1 MTPNRPLIQWPPQV
15 PWASRSGWLWSALK
29 GVCGFLGLAALGFQ
43 SAEAASKPVPPRFCV
58 SYDDAPKQGDLAPFE
73 WCILEPSAT
82 VDLAPGH
89 RLGQVFLAYVSAV
102 EAQPESINAREA
114 EKRSVPV
121 VGRNDEWQ
129 SLLLDV
135 ENANWQTMMI
145 EAVIPKALEKGFDG
159 VFIDTLDS
167 AQRLPGYSARTKEA
181 LAGLIRAVRERF
193 PNKKIVVNRGFDL
206 LPAIGSM
213 IDGVLV
219 ESVFQSFDAKT
230 RNYLAVKPSDTE
242 WLTQRIREIQ
252 ALGLPV
258 LALDYVSPD
267 EPELAMKTARQLEA
281 LGCSAFI
288 STPELNG
295 LNLGPYR
302 ELPRRILVV
311 HGTDTAPA
319 KLQAA
324 PPIDTMSAT
333 CFQAALEWMGYEFDF
348 HDIGHKALPDVV
360 PATYAGVIVDELD
373 CQKPLTKQ
381 DVLAWL
387 QKVKARKVPIL
398 FAGEIPFSD
407 DDIRSEFAATFG
419 LGGNLTSVHGVR
431 NATIEHLDPVMMKGE
446 TEVAA
451 HQLGFKDLVAPAEA
465 DVYLSI
471 KGHDRDGRT
480 VRFDPCFM
488 APWGGAWL
496 EPYVAMR
503 VSQANSLFYADLFAL
518 LQRWLRGSAAFP
530 APDTTTRDGLRLF
543 YSHIDGD
550 GFASLSHFPNHP
562 PCAEVIR
569 DRILRKYAMPVTVS
583 IVEADVRG
591 WLKTLKKEDSPRYV
605 ELARS
610 MFELPHVQAASHS
623 FSHPFIWDSTDPN
636 PGHYDASKTTLAEDI
651 DYPEVD
657 PKREIEGSIDY
668 INKNLLPK
676 DKRVELM
683 LWSGNCRPGEA
694 ALRQCREL
702 GVENMNGGD
711 TIISK
716 LSPSISGIGPRLA
729 KWGDEIQ
736 IFAANQNEFM
746 YANGFQGPTYGGF
759 ARVIETF
766 TMTEKPRRLKPV
778 NLYYHFYSATYLSS
792 CRALERILEWSMSQS
807 LHPIT
812 ALQFASLV
820 RDAHQTQ
827 IYALGPNHWRMVN
840 RGALRT
846 FRLPASAGVPDLA
859 RCKGIAGYKED
870 LGVIY
875 LHTTGQ
881 PVVDL
886 VMASPDD
893 ELASWP
899 SLVEASADVTIER
912 HTRSD
917 LAFSVAGWDRVV
929 VELGGLPPG
938 IQCPMTL
945 AGKTTSLTTSKSGH
959 ARMTLPPGSSVSV
972 QIPAP
977 YATSP

>member
-1 MTPNRPLIQWPPQV
+1 M
-15 PWASRSGWLWSALK
+15 
-29 GVCGFLGLAALGFQ
+29 AALNSIFCVLGVGLTGSQ
-43 SAEAASKPVPPRFCV
+43 SADAASDPILPRIYV
-58 SYDDAPKQGDLAPFE
+58 SYHSTPSPADLAPFD
-73 WCILEPSAT
+73 WCILEPSAK
-82 VDLAPGH
+82 VDLVPGQ
-89 RLGQVFLAYVSAV
+89 RLGQTFLAYVSAV
-102 EAQPESINAREA
+102 EAGHGTLNEKEA
-114 EKRSVPV
+114 EKHSVPV
-121 VGRNDEWQ
+121 VGRNDDWH
-129 SLLLDV
+129 SMLLDV
-135 ENANWQTMMI
+135 EDDHWLPMMLDVVVPAAI
-145 EAVIPKALEKGFDG
+145 GDRFDG

-167 AQRLPGYSARTKEA
+167 AQRLPGYSGRTKES
-181 LAGLIRAVRERF
+181 LAALIRGIRERY
-193 PNKKIVVNRGFDL
+193 PQKKIVINRGFEL
-206 LPAIGSM
+206 LPAVASM

-219 ESVFQSFDAKT
+219 ESVYRTFDAKT
-230 RNYLAVKPSDTE
+230 RAYRAVAEADTA
-242 WLTQRIREIQ
+242 WLTQRIREVQ
-252 ALGLPV
+252 AHGRPV
-258 LALDYVSPD
+258 FALDYVSPD

-288 STPELNG
+288 STPDLQG
-295 LNLGPYR
+295 LNLGPHR

-311 HGTDTAPA
+311 HGTDTESA

-348 HDIGHKALPDVV
+348 HDIGHKALPAVL

-381 DVLAWL
+381 NVLTWL
-387 QKVKARKVPIL
+387 QQVKARKVPIL
-398 FAGEIPFSD
+398 FAGDIPFGD
-407 DDIRSEFAATFG
+407 DDIRSEFAALFG
-419 LGGNLTSVHGVR
+419 LGGNLTSVHGVKD
-431 NATIEHLDPVMMKGE
+431 AHIEHLDPVIMKGE
-446 TEVAA
+446 TEVTA
-451 HQLGFKDLVAPAEA
+451 HNLGFKDLIAPVEAE
-465 DVYLSI
+465 VYLSI

-488 APWGGAWL
+488 APWGGVWL

-503 VSQANSLFYADLFAL
+503 VSQANSLFYVDLFAL
-518 LQRWLRGSAAFP
+518 IQRWLRGNTIFP

-569 DRILRKYAMPVTVS
+569 DRILRKYALPVTVS
-583 IVEADVRG
+583 IVEADIRG

-623 FSHPFIWDSTDPN
+623 FSHPFIWDATDPN
-636 PGHYDASKTTLAEDI
+636 PGHYDALKTTLAEGI

-657 PKREIEGSIDY
+657 PKREIEGSIHY
-668 INKNLLPK
+668 INENLLPQG
-676 DKRVELM
+676 KRVELM

-694 ALRQCREL
+694 ALRLCREL

-778 NLYYHFYSATYLSS
+778 NLYYHFYSSTYLSS
-792 CRALERILEWSMSQS
+792 CRALERILEWCMSQS

-840 RGALRT
+840 RGDLRT
-846 FRLPASAGVPDLA
+846 FRLPQSAGIPDLSQ
-859 RCKGIAGYKED
+859 CKGITGYKQD
-870 LGVIY
+870 HDVLYV
-875 LHTTGQ
+875 HTTGQ
-881 PVVDL
+881 PVVELVLATPGKDL
-886 VMASPDD
+886 AP
-893 ELASWP
+893 WP
-899 SLVEASADVTIER
+899 YLVEATADVTIQRQSRGEM
-912 HTRSD
+912 T
-917 LAFSVAGWDRVV
+917 FSVAGWDRVAI
-929 VELGGLPPG
+929 ELGGLPSG

-945 AGKTTSLTTSKSGH
+945 AGKPNVLTTGKAGH
-959 ARMTLPPGSSVSV
+959 ARMTLPPGSTVSV

>member
-1 MTPNRPLIQWPPQV
+1 MFCLV
-15 PWASRSGWLWSALK
+15 
-29 GVCGFLGLAALGFQ
+29 ALGFQ
-43 SAEAASKPVPPRFCV
+43 SIAAAPAPPPPRFYV
-58 SYDDAPKQGDLAPFE
+58 SYHDAPDQGDLAPFD
-73 WCILEPSAT
+73 WCILEPSAK

-89 RLGQVFLAYVSAV
+89 RLGQIFLAYVSAV
-102 EAQPESINAREA
+102 EAQPGSINEREA

-121 VGRNDEWQ
+121 VGRNDEWH

-135 ENANWQTMMI
+135 ESVNWQAMMV
-145 EAVIPKALEKGFDG
+145 ETVIPKALEKGFDG

-181 LAGLIRAVRERF
+181 LAGMVRAVRERF

-206 LPAIGSM
+206 LPATGSL

-230 RNYLAVKPSDTE
+230 RNYLAVKPADTE
-242 WLTQRIREIQ
+242 WLTQRIREVQ
-252 ALGLPV
+252 AHGLPV

-267 EPELAMKTARQLEA
+267 EPELAMTTARQLEA

-295 LNLGPYR
+295 LNLGPHR

-311 HGTDTAPA
+311 HGTDAAPA

-348 HDIGHKALPDVV
+348 HDIGHKALPAVL
-360 PATYAGVIVDELD
+360 PTAYAGVIVDELD

-381 DVLAWL
+381 HVLAWL

-419 LGGNLTSVHGVR
+419 LGGNLTSVHGVKD
-431 NATIEHLDPVMMKGE
+431 AQIEHLDPVIMKGE
-446 TEVAA
+446 VKVAA
-451 HQLGFKDLVAPAEA
+451 HNLGFKDLIAPVEAE
-465 DVYLSI
+465 VYLSI

-488 APWGGAWL
+488 APWGGVWL

-503 VSQANSLFYADLFAL
+503 VSQANSLLYADLFAL
-518 LQRWLRGSAAFP
+518 LQRWLHGSAVFP

-550 GFASLSHFPNHP
+550 GFASLSHFPGHP
-562 PCAEVIR
+562 PCAEVIHE
-569 DRILRKYAMPVTVS
+569 RILKKYALPVTVS
-583 IVEADVRG
+583 IVEADIRG

-610 MFELPHVQAASHS
+610 MFALPHVQAASHS
-623 FSHPFIWDSTDPN
+623 FSHPFIWDATDPN
-636 PGHYDASKTTLAEDI
+636 PGHYDASKTTLAEGI

-657 PKREIEGSIDY
+657 PRREIEGSINY
-668 INKNLLPK
+668 INDNLLPK

-683 LWSGNCRPGEA
+683 LWSGNCRPGET
-694 ALRQCREL
+694 ALRLCREL

-778 NLYYHFYSATYLSS
+778 NLYYHFYSSTYLSS
-792 CRALERILEWSMSQS
+792 CRALERILEWCMSQS

-820 RDAHQTQ
+820 RDAHQTR
-827 IYALGPNHWRMVN
+827 IYPLGPHHWRMVN
-840 RGALRT
+840 KGEMRT
-846 FRLPASAGVPDLA
+846 FRLPASAGIPDLA
-859 RCKGIAGYKED
+859 RCKGITGYKHERD
-870 LGVIY
+870 MLYV
-875 LHTTGQ
+875 HTTGQ
-881 PVVDL
+881 PVTEL
-886 VMASPDD
+886 VLASPDKD
-893 ELASWP
+893 LVRWP
-899 SLVEASADVTIER
+899 YLVEATADVTIEQ
-912 HTRSD
+912 HTRSE
-917 LAFSVAGWDRVV
+917 LTFSVAGWDRVV
-929 VELGGLPPG
+929 IELGGLPPG

-945 AGKTTSLTTSKSGH
+945 AGKPATLTTSKSGH
-959 ARMTLPPGSSVSV
+959 ARMTVPPGSTVSV